1 MAARPISF
9 ALEETDIPLLDE
21 LSAEFGNGNRS
32 EFLRVAMADFKERLR
47 LKRLQEVR
55 KGMESLHADALA
67 ERGGKVFT
75 TEETLKLIDDLR
87 VP

>member
-9 ALEETDIPLLDE
+9 ALEDSDIPLLDE
-21 LSAEFGNGNRS
+21 LATEFGGGNRS
-32 EFLRVAMADFKERLR
+32 EFLRVAMGEFKERLR
-47 LKRLQEVR
+47 LKRLQAIRE
-55 KGMESLHADALA
+55 GMEALHGEAIA

-75 TEETLKLIDDLR
+75 TEETLALIDDLR